1 MTFPKDIVNSTFCK
15 ILQAHQD
22 KSNPNLTVKQKE
34 PVEIYFNFPLY
45 GDKSSAAFKILHM

>member
-1 MTFPKDIVNSTFCK
+1 MTFPKEIVNSTFCK

-22 KSNPNLTVKQKE
+22 KSNPNLTVKRKE